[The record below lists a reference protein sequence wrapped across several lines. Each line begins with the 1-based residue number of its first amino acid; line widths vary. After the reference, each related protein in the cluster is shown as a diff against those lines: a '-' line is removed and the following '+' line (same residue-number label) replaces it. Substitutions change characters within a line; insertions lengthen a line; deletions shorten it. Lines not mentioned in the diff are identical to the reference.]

1 MGAFVKGRRGYPA
14 AAVAGIL
21 LVLVFVVSVASALGS
36 NGASNTQRRAGA
48 ARTAAWVAAQPKP
61 VYPLKVS
68 PNGRYLVD
76 RRNAPFMIVGDSPQ
90 SMIANLS
97 LADARTYLA
106 DRKAAG
112 FNSLWIDLLCVRY
125 TGCRG
130 DGTTY
135 DGIKPF
141 RTPGDLATANPS
153 TSSAPTR

>member
-1 MGAFVKGRRGYPA
+1 MGVFVKGRRGSLA

-21 LVLVFVVSVASALGS
+21 LVMVFVVSVASALGS
-36 NGASNTQRRAGA
+36 NGASNTQWRPA
-48 ARTAAWVAAQPKP
+48 ARTAAWVGAQPKP

-68 PNGRYLVD
+68 RNGRYLVD

-112 FNSLWIDLLCVRY
+112 FNS
-125 TGCRG
+125 
-130 DGTTY
+130 
-135 DGIKPF
+135 
-141 RTPGDLATANPS
+141 
-153 TSSAPTR
+153 